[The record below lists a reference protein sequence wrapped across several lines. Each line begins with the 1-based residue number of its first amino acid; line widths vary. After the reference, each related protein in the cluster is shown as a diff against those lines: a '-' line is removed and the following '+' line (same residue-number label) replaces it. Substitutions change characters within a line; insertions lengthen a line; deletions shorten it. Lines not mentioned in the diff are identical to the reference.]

1 MRGSCFTAAP
11 IRSLADTLK
20 RTVVGWREWLALP
33 DLGLPAIKAKID
45 TGARTS
51 ALHAFFVEPFD
62 KGGVDHVRFGIHP
75 LQRRTDI
82 EVVCE
87 APVTDRRWVSDSGGH
102 REFRYVIEATVHL
115 GGRVWPVEI
124 SLTDRDNMM
133 FRMLLGRTAIK
144 GHMMVDPMR
153 SYVAGKLSRKAY
165 FPRRK
170 TARKKEI
177 VA

>member
-1 MRGSCFTAAP
+1 MTDEVER
-11 IRSLADTLK
+11 L
-20 RTVVGWREWLALP
+20 VVGWREWLALP

-51 ALHAFFVEPFD
+51 ALHAYFVEPFD
-62 KGGVDHVRFGIHP
+62 KDGMDHVRFGIHP
-75 LQRRTDI
+75 LQKRTDI
-82 EVVCE
+82 KVVCE

-102 REFRYVIEATVHL
+102 RELRFVIEAPVHM

-124 SLTDRDNMM
+124 TLTSRDSML

-144 GHMMVDPMR
+144 GRMTVDPER

-165 FPRRK
+165 FPH
-170 TARKKEI
+170 RKKAPRKNKDRE
-177 VA
+177 A